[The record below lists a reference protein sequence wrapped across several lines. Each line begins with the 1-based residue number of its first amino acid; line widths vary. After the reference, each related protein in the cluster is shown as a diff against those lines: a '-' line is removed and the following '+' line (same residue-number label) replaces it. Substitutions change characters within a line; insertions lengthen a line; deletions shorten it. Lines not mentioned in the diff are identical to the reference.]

1 MGLKFRI
8 FTKAEHYTMSS
19 PAALLRKAAAH
30 SAAPPAAPPATSS
43 AATVVASLDPPKTAH
58 PAAKPDANQCR
69 EFRESGNPCSRKNCM
84 DATCRKAKARVH
96 TASPKHSAPPK
107 AAGGGDGG
115 ISAQLSAM
123 QKKIDQIEVKIDSGF
138 EAQEKR
144 SLALQ
149 EQGSKSYAETM
160 QMFKAFGSMMTG
172 GFTAINTAH
181 RELSA
186 PSTRLAICAS
196 GGSNATEVVEQP
208 RRYVHSCVASNEG
221 GSASHSSQRPQSSA
235 ACGSSANSSEFVLH
249 KQPQTEL
256 LRSSGGS
263 SIVAAR
269 QLGVTQ
275 RLQNFEVNFS
285 KMKPNDFNNFVG
297 AAIRSFVANFAPS
310 EQDEMACVL
319 LGMVN
324 GKKYPVH
331 NSIIIHSNES
341 IFRRFFGELAEKF
354 PRNAVKTTNAWVSA
368 QTFSRLSTD
377 PRAMCTLISVLCGE
391 E

>member
-1 MGLKFRI
+1 MHKTSFATLGAI
-8 FTKAEHYTMSS
+8 GGCSA
-19 PAALLRKAAAH
+19 KAAH
-30 SAAPPAAPPATSS
+30 P
-43 AATVVASLDPPKTAH
+43 AATVVAHSAAH
-58 PAAKPDANQCR
+58 PAAPTAAH
-69 EFRESGNPCSRKNCM
+69 PAAHAAAPT
-84 DATCRKAKARVH
+84 ATCKYGSKCAGCNVCGKKKAPA
-96 TASPKHSAPPK
+96 K

-115 ISAQLSAM
+115 VSAQLSAM
-123 QKKIDQIEVKIDSGF
+123 QSQLSSMHTKVDDLTKQVATGFKDTQSMLTEQQQATLGIQEAMKALMMATAGFQTSVTGLLSGG
-138 EAQEKR
+138 
-144 SLALQ
+144 
-149 EQGSKSYAETM
+149 GSAPR
-160 QMFKAFGSMMTG
+160 
-172 GFTAINTAH
+172 
-181 RELSA
+181 RELPTPSA
-186 PSTRLAICAS
+186 RLAICAS
-196 GGSNATEVVEQP
+196 GGSNVTEVIDKPHQ
-208 RRYVHSCVASNEG
+208 YMHSCVASNEG

-235 ACGSSANSSEFVLH
+235 ACGGSANSSEFVLY

-285 KMKPNDFNNFVG
+285 KMKLNDFNNFVG

-341 IFRRFFGELAEKF
+341 IFRRFFGELAAKF
-354 PRNAVKTTNAWVSA
+354 PRNAVKTTNAWVSD

-377 PRAMCTLISVLCGE
+377 PSAMCTLISVLRGE